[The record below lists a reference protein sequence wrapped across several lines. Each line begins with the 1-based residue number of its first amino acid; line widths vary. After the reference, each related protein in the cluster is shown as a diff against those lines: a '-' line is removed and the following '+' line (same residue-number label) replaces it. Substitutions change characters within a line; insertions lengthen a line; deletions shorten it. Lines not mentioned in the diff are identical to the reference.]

1 VLYLGDPS
9 YQFGTAV
16 EMIRLLNVCGLLP
29 SLVVVG
35 VGYRTTNADE
45 IDDLRCRDFTPTV
58 DPRYAMDDPATMGG
72 AARFLAFLGDEL
84 KPYVQNRY
92 DVDADDSAYFGDSLG
107 GLFAT
112 YALLSEAA
120 TFQRYGIGSPEYS
133 WDAPMVFG
141 QEANY
146 AGAHDDLPAKVFVSV
161 GGYENPEGRKRL
173 REQLPS
179 AARAKAE
186 AEDEADPPA
195 DYVADCERMV
205 ALLRGRA
212 YPSLEIE
219 FEVLSGEYHET
230 APALNLSRSLRYLY
244 DVPR

>member
-1 VLYLGDPS
+1 
-9 YQFGTAV
+9 
-16 EMIRLLNVCGLLP
+16 M
-29 SLVVVG
+29 
-35 VGYRTTNADE
+35 
-45 IDDLRCRDFTPTV
+45 
-58 DPRYAMDDPATMGG
+58 
-72 AARFLAFLGDEL
+72 
-84 KPYVQNRY
+84 
-92 DVDADDSAYFGDSLG
+92 
-107 GLFAT
+107 
-112 YALLSEAA
+112 
-120 TFQRYGIGSPEYS
+120 
-133 WDAPMVFG
+133 
-141 QEANY
+141 
-146 AGAHDDLPAKVFVSV
+146 FVSV

-219 FEVLSGEYHET
+219 FEFETLSGEYHET